1 MSYCFGPV
9 RSRRLGLSL
18 GVDVLPRKSCNLNCI
33 YCELGPTL
41 KYTTEILE
49 YIPLEDI
56 WQELK
61 ATLSSSQKK
70 FDYLTF
76 TASGEPTLYSKLGE
90 LITRA
95 KNLSPKP
102 ITILTNATTVMIPEV
117 RETLSKANILLP
129 SLDAAT
135 QETFIKINRPAPNI
149 RIQEIINGLAKL
161 RKKFKG
167 QIWLEILLVKDINDT
182 EKELIEL
189 KKAIEKIEP
198 DKVQLNTVARP
209 PADDSAKALSQNTL
223 NEIAKF
229 LGPSTEVIVNYSKA
243 LKQGSRPLIEAEI
256 LEVLK
261 RRPSTIEDLVICLGI
276 KRELIEKNIAKLLEK
291 NIVRY
296 CPHNNIP
303 FLCIKS

>member
-18 GVDVLPRKSCNLNCI
+18 GVDVLPRKSCNLNCV

-41 KYTTEILE
+41 KYTTRISE
-49 YIPLEDI
+49 YIPIENILKELEV
-56 WQELK
+56 
-61 ATLSSSQKK
+61 TLTSSKK
-70 FDYLTF
+70 IFDYLTF
-76 TASGEPTLYSKLGE
+76 TASGEPTLYSKLGD
-90 LITRA
+90 LIDRA

-102 ITILTNATTVMIPEV
+102 ITILTNATTVMVPEV
-117 RETLSKANILLP
+117 RETLCKADILLP

-135 QETFIKINRPAPNI
+135 QDTFIKINRPAPNI
-149 RIQEIINGLAKL
+149 KISEIIEGLSKL

-167 QIWLEILLVKDINDT
+167 KIWLEILLVKDINDT
-182 EKELIEL
+182 DKELLEL

-209 PADDSAKALSQNTL
+209 PADGSAKALSQNTL
-223 NEIAKF
+223 KEISNF
-229 LGPSTEVIVNYSKA
+229 LGPTTEVIVNYSKA

-261 RRPSTIEDLVICLGI
+261 RRPSTIEDLAICLGI
-276 KRELIEKNIAKLLEK
+276 KKELIEKNISKLLEQRIIK
-291 NIVRY
+291 Y
-296 CPHNNIP
+296 CPHNNIS
-303 FLCIKS
+303 FLCIN

>member
-18 GVDVLPRKSCNLNCI
+18 GVDVLPRKTCNLNCI

-49 YIPLEDI
+49 YIPIENI
-56 WQELK
+56 WNELK
-61 ATLSSSQKK
+61 ATLTSSKK
-70 FDYLTF
+70 IFDYLTF

-90 LITRA
+90 LIIKA
-95 KNLSPKP
+95 KEISPKP
-102 ITILTNATTVMIPEV
+102 ITVLTNATTVMIPEV
-117 RETLSKANILLP
+117 RKALCEANILLP

-135 QETFIKINRPAPNI
+135 QSTFLKINQPAPEIKIKD
-149 RIQEIINGLAKL
+149 IIKGLCQL
-161 RKKFKG
+161 RKEFKG
-167 QIWLEILLVKDINDT
+167 QIWLEVLLVRHINDT
-182 EKELIEL
+182 DKELLEL

-209 PADDSAKALSQNTL
+209 PAYDSAKALSQNKL
-223 NEIAKF
+223 NDIAKF
-229 LGPSTEVIVNYSKA
+229 LGPFSEVIVNYSKA

-261 RRPSTIEDLVICLGI
+261 RRPSTVEDLAVCLGI
-276 KRELIEKNIAKLLEK
+276 KKELIEKNINRLLEK
-291 NIVRY
+291 NIVKY

-303 FLCIKS
+303 FLCIK

>member
-49 YIPLEDI
+49 YVPIEKI
-56 WQELK
+56 WKELK
-61 ATLSSSQKK
+61 ETLTSSHKK

-90 LITRA
+90 LISRA
-95 KNLSPKP
+95 KELSEKP
-102 ITILTNATTVMIPEV
+102 VTILTNATTVMIPKV
-117 RETLSKANILLP
+117 RESLCKADILLP

-135 QETFIKINRPAPNI
+135 QDTFLKVNRPAPNI
-149 RIQEIINGLAKL
+149 KIEDIIRGLSIL
-161 RKKFKG
+161 RKEFKG
-167 QIWLEILLVKDINDT
+167 QIWLEILLVRDINDST
-182 EKELIEL
+182 KELLAL
-189 KKAIEKIEP
+189 KQAINIIEP

-209 PADDSAKALSQNTL
+209 PAEEFAKAISQKRL
-223 NEIAKF
+223 YEIAEF
-229 LGPSTEVIVNYSKA
+229 LGPTTEVIVNYSKA
-243 LKQGSRPLIEAEI
+243 LKQGSRQLIEAEI

-261 RRPSTIEDLVICLGI
+261 RRPSTVEDLAICLGI
-276 KRELIEKNIAKLLEK
+276 KKELIEKNIVKLIK
-291 NIVRY
+291 KQIVKY

-303 FLCIKS
+303 FICIN